1 MFSPTLILTNDVEE
15 VSIVNNNLNYNIA
28 KKVATEGLPKL
39 LKLYSKYEIRATFY
53 FTGTF
58 AKYFPEAVLEVLRQG
73 SEVGCH
79 GYSHLYSHA
88 FDVMPIDQQYS
99 HLLNAKKILEDIAG
113 KIVSF
118 RAPALRL
125 NSNTVKIL
133 KHLDFNTDSSVAPQR
148 FDGPLTSGSL
158 NKLSWILSKRKPYF
172 VGETLYKEGNS
183 NLLEIPVSSFVFGYQ
198 GTTLRF
204 SPNLNSIVESFLLSE
219 SKKNN
224 YPLVF
229 LFHPT
234 EAVKEKRGKKSDRRS
249 KTLLGYVLADKLRRT
264 LKLKNLGPESL
275 ILLENL
281 IKRHKDKDALFMT
294 ASDYFTKVT
303 NKNET

>member
-1 MFSPTLILTNDVEE
+1 LIKNGFEIFTLGEMSFVDQINLFNNASQIIGLHGAGFANLIFCRPQTNVLELKPITAGP
-15 VSIVNNNLNYNIA
+15 VCGNLAKNNNLNYNIA

-219 SKKNN
+219 SKKN
-224 YPLVF
+224 
-229 LFHPT
+229 
-234 EAVKEKRGKKSDRRS
+234 S
-249 KTLLGYVLADKLRRT
+249 K
-264 LKLKNLGPESL
+264 
-275 ILLENL
+275 
-281 IKRHKDKDALFMT
+281 
-294 ASDYFTKVT
+294 
-303 NKNET
+303 